1 LHWCT
6 RSGAV
11 RPAPI
16 YADGIEPLTLIR
28 ALRSGGVATL
38 GALAARTGAPRDELL
53 WAVEEA
59 LARGWI
65 SASGPGCGD
74 GICSTSAPTVYAI
87 SERGRA
93 AVS

>member
-1 LHWCT
+1 MPYFRGIDPLDLT
-6 RSGAV
+6 RH
-11 RPAPI
+11 
-16 YADGIEPLTLIR
+16 LKT
-28 ALRSGGVATL
+28 GGVATL
-38 GALAARTGAPRDELL
+38 GALAARSNVPRDELL